1 MLKRIRALQRRHP
14 FILLYVDTILILLS
28 RFAEKMNRLIPVKLR
43 ADVVESH
50 MPQIVN
56 CSADGVR

>member
-1 MLKRIRALQRRHP
+1 MQRRHP

-50 MPQIVN
+50 MAQIVN